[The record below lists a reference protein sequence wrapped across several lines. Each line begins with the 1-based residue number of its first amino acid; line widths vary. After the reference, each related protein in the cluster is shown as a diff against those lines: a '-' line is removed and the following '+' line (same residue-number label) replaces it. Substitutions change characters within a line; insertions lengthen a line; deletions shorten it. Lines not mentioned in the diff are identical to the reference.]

1 MKYIVWKIINIYER
15 KHGGDT
21 QTETNALA
29 LRVLRIVP
37 PPLRPLR
44 TLMVTYKNY
53 QESLLDHFSCQTL
66 FKNHAM

>member
-37 PPLRPLR
+37 PPLRPL
-44 TLMVTYKNY
+44 MVTYKNY
-53 QESLLDHFSCQTL
+53 
-66 FKNHAM
+66 